1 MLKLTPAERSQLRE
15 QAHGLNP
22 VVMVGEAGL
31 TDSVLKEIS
40 SSLDAHGLIKIRV
53 FGDDR
58 ANRIDIYQTICVR
71 LNAAPIQ
78 HIGKLLVVYR
88 PKKEKTAGLPEGK
101 KSRGMREI
109 RTIRPGSG
117 AVRSRVK
124 KLTVKGNERVT
135 AGGKVKRAK
144 TRQTSAKKK
153 SLS

>member
-1 MLKLTPAERSQLRE
+1 MLKLTPAERSRLRE

-22 VVMVGEAGL
+22 VVMVGDAGL
-31 TDSVLKEIS
+31 TDGVLKEIS

-58 ANRIDIYQTICVR
+58 ANRIDIYQTICTE

-88 PKKEKTAGLPEGK
+88 HKKEKTSSLFDDK
-101 KSRGMREI
+101 KSRGIREVK
-109 RTIRPGSG
+109 TIRPGSG

-124 KLTVKGNERVT
+124 KVAVKGNERLT

-144 TRQTSAKKK
+144 VRQTSAKKK

>member
-1 MLKLTPAERSQLRE
+1 MLKLTSSERSRLRE
-15 QAHGLNP
+15 QAHSLNP
-22 VVMVGEAGL
+22 VVMVGDAGL
-31 TDSVLKEIS
+31 TDGVLKEIS

-58 ANRIDIYQTICVR
+58 ATRIGIYQTICTQ

-88 PKKEKTAGLPEGK
+88 PKQEKTAGLSEE
-101 KSRGMREI
+101 KSRRGVREVK
-109 RTIRPGSG
+109 TIRPGSG

-124 KLTVKGNERVT
+124 KLSVKGNERVT

-144 TRQTSAKKK
+144 ARQASPKKK